1 MARWNRSSGSS
12 GVRPREKRQNPSSP
26 APSRARAVDD
36 GLRAAVR
43 EDGDGVGRPVDVADD
58 DVVVEVLRLR
68 LGGRPR
74 AGGVDA
80 DDRRRRASPSPPST
94 RSCRALR
101 VSSARVACRGRRQ
114 SSATTSAAPASAA
127 TVFGAVELVGRE
139 TSTRELLPDRANVCV
154 ARRVHQSRA
163 RGARRSR
170 PSPLLPKSSRSPRP
184 GASCCVGVAGPR
196 RRPSRPSAVRSAQC
210 IARRP
215 RARPRR
221 TGRAAAPAAPRS
233 SAAAASSSSA
243 APRRG
248 AVSGVGPRRR
258 LRRSRARARARGAV
272 PTDAR
277 RRRRAR
283 SGRW

>member
-12 GVRPREKRQNPSSP
+12 GVRPPEKRQNPSSP

-43 EDGDGVGRPVDVADD
+43 EDGGGVGRPVADD
-58 DVVVEVLRLR
+58 DVVVKVLRLR

-80 DDRRRRASPSPPST
+80 DDRRRRASPLPPST

-101 VSSARVACRGRRQ
+101 VSSARVAYRGRRQ

-127 TVFGAVELVGRE
+127 TVFGAVELVERE

-154 ARRVHQSRA
+154 ARRADQSRA

-196 RRPSRPSAVRSAQC
+196 RRPSRPSAARSAQC

-248 AVSGVGPRRR
+248 AGPGVGPRRR

>member
-12 GVRPREKRQNPSSP
+12 GVRPPEKRQNPSSP

-43 EDGDGVGRPVDVADD
+43 EDGGGVGRPVADD
-58 DVVVEVLRLR
+58 DVVVKVLRLR

-154 ARRVHQSRA
+154 ARRADQSRA

-196 RRPSRPSAVRSAQC
+196 RRPSRPSAARSAQC

-243 APRRG
+243 APRRE
-248 AVSGVGPRRR
+248 AVPGVGPCRR
-258 LRRSRARARARGAV
+258 LHRRSRARARARGAV

>member
-12 GVRPREKRQNPSSP
+12 GVRPPEKRQNPSLP

-43 EDGDGVGRPVDVADD
+43 EDDGGVGRPVDVDDD

-74 AGGVDA
+74 AGDVDA

-127 TVFGAVELVGRE
+127 TPTRRATRLAIMVFAKFCQISRGDRCERGRW
-139 TSTRELLPDRANVCV
+139 RRGVCC
-154 ARRVHQSRA
+154 ARCRR
-163 RGARRSR
+163 RGARR
-170 PSPLLPKSSRSPRP
+170 
-184 GASCCVGVAGPR
+184 GVGCGVARGP
-196 RRPSRPSAVRSAQC
+196 
-210 IARRP
+210 
-215 RARPRR
+215 
-221 TGRAAAPAAPRS
+221 PRS
-233 SAAAASSSSA
+233 S
-243 APRRG
+243 
-248 AVSGVGPRRR
+248 R
-258 LRRSRARARARGAV
+258 LGLKLAFIFCGIS
-272 PTDAR
+272 
-277 RRRRAR
+277 
-283 SGRW
+283 SGRPMAA